1 MKRNKSRLSVLLL
14 ILIPVIG
21 LSLFWMYKDRI
32 LERLPAWEN
41 LIEDTDPVDAVLR
54 FLGAEPKEV
63 RELRKEELVLTDEG
77 HTEYYFS
84 TLPEEEKRCYREM
97 LRGIRER
104 REKFYITLSGDEQV
118 NHVYKALLFDHPE
131 LYWVHNREHVY
142 RTVYGD
148 SDYCLFTPGYTYTDQ
163 EMRQID
169 ASMEEAYRELCSLI
183 PEGAGEYEKI
193 SRTYAYII
201 DRTDY
206 VASEHDQSI
215 AGVFWKNE
223 AVCAGYAGA
232 IQYLLER
239 MGIECLY
246 VEGNSEDSTEG
257 HAWNIVN
264 IEGNYYYIDATNG
277 DQPDFLSGD
286 AVSLEEHKT
295 IIYDYLC
302 PFPDEYEL
310 TYTADVDFS
319 LPDCYAVDYNF
330 YVMNGACF
338 DTYDEQQVY
347 DLCCLRI
354 DNNAA
359 VIRFKFS
366 DRGAFEEAEKYWID
380 GDAASD
386 VAQYYMQVHD
396 IQRVEYH
403 SGVLDSFMTIY
414 YIF

>member
-1 MKRNKSRLSVLLL
+1 MKQKKSRRPVLLL
-14 ILIPVIG
+14 TLLLVIG
-21 LSLFWMYKDRI
+21 LFTLWTFKAQI
-32 LERLPAWEN
+32 LEIVPGIKTLTEN
-41 LIEDTDPVDAVLR
+41 ADPSDALLQ
-54 FLGAEPKEV
+54 FFGAEPKEV
-63 RELRKEELVLTDEG
+63 RELRKEELITVDEG

-84 TLPEEEKRCYREM
+84 TLSEEEKRCYREM

-104 REKFYITLSGDEQV
+104 EEKFYITLSGDAQV

-148 SDYCLFTPGYTYTDQ
+148 SDYCLFTPGYTYTEQ

-169 ASMEEAYRELCSLI
+169 TAMEEAYLELCAMI

-193 SRTYAYII
+193 SRTYAYVI

-206 VASEHDQSI
+206 VPSEHDQSI

-246 VEGNSEDSTEG
+246 VEGNSEGSEEG

-277 DQPDFLSGD
+277 DQPEFLSGD
-286 AVSLEEHKT
+286 AVSLDEHKT

-310 TYTADVDFS
+310 TYTAEDDFS

-366 DRGAFEEAEKYWID
+366 DREAFEEAERDRID
-380 GDAASD
+380 NDAASD
-386 VAQYYMQVHD
+386 VAQYYMQVHNM
-396 IQRVEYH
+396 QRVEYH
-403 SGVLDSFMTIY
+403 TGVLDSFMTIY

>member
-1 MKRNKSRLSVLLL
+1 MKRKKSRLPVLLFLL
-14 ILIPVIG
+14 ILLCG
-21 LSLFWMYKDRI
+21 LTALWLYKDEI
-32 LERLPAWEN
+32 LKMLPG
-41 LIEDTDPVDAVLR
+41 LQSVTDDSSPVDKVLQL
-54 FLGAEPKEV
+54 FGAEPEEV
-63 RELRKEELVLTDEG
+63 RKLREAELVLTDEG

-97 LRGIRER
+97 MRGIRER
-104 REKFYITLSGDEQV
+104 EEQFYITLSSDEQV

-148 SDYCLFTPGYTYTDQ
+148 SDYCLFSPGYTYTEQ
-163 EMRQID
+163 EMQQID

-201 DRTDY
+201 DLTDY
-206 VASEHDQSI
+206 VPSEHDQSI
-215 AGVFWKNE
+215 AGVFWKKE

-232 IQYLLER
+232 MQYLLER
-239 MGIECLY
+239 LGIECLY
-246 VEGNSEDSTEG
+246 VEGDSDDSDEG
-257 HAWNIVN
+257 HAWNIVR

-277 DQPDFLSGD
+277 DQPEFLIGD

-302 PFPDEYEL
+302 PFPDEYEI
-310 TYTADVDFS
+310 TYTADDDFTI
-319 LPDCYAVDYNF
+319 PDCSAIDYNF

-338 DTYDEQQVY
+338 DTYDDGQVY

-366 DRGAFEEAEKYWID
+366 NRAAFDEAVKNWID

-396 IQRVEYH
+396 MERVEYH